1 MMRTDFADE
10 TGDQIPVEFNDEGII
25 SRTVSRIK
33 NAFQGSRDK

>member
-10 TGDQIPVEFNDEGII
+10 TGNQIPVDFNEGGFV

-33 NAFQGSRDK
+33 NAF